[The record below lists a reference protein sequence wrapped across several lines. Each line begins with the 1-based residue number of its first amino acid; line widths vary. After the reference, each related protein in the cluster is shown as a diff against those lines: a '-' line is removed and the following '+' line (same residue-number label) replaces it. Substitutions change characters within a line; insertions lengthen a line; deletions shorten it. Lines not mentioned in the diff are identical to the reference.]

1 MKLLHCPS
9 YLLTKAMHLYKLYFI
24 GQTIDSV
31 LKLLAEPLLGVHG
44 MTPMELI
51 MNA

>member
-1 MKLLHCPS
+1 
-9 YLLTKAMHLYKLYFI
+9 MHLYKLCLT
-24 GQTIDSV
+24 GQSIDSL
-31 LKLLAEPLLGVHG
+31 LKLLAEPLLGIHG